1 MCKKKFNLN
10 FFLCMYFIAIN
21 YYMYLN
27 FRAEKKLRNVNER
40 TNKQAITLAIRTKLT
55 NPKPYTYV
63 HFKCKLDPEVSRY
76 LHGAPINDNIKG
88 MHVKCIV
95 LLCNLILI
103 VSCRGFWD
111 NSACYRQ
118 LIVQHNMF
126 KRLCGLVLNTKS
138 LAQTKAYDISGF
150 PHRAYARNCDV
161 GIIC

>member
-1 MCKKKFNLN
+1 M
-10 FFLCMYFIAIN
+10 
-21 YYMYLN
+21 
-27 FRAEKKLRNVNER
+27 
-40 TNKQAITLAIRTKLT
+40 
-55 NPKPYTYV
+55 
-63 HFKCKLDPEVSRY
+63 DPEVSRY
-76 LHGAPINDNIKG
+76 LDGALINDNIKG

-118 LIVQHNMF
+118 LIVQHNTF

-161 GIIC
+161 GIICQYIVYVRKSSSEKKLFFFFNTVMDRKYNQTILITEHILF